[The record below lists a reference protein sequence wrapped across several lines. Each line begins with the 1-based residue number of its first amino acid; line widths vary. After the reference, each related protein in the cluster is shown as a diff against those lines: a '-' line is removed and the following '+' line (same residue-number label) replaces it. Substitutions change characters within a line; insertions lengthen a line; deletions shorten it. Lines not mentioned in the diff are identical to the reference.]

1 MEIIIGEEE
10 RREVLNVANHYDMDS
25 DVLWEAYQKVVKSN
39 FSEDLCDIAKIHEIW
54 GEE

>member
-1 MEIIIGEEE
+1 MQIIIEEEE
-10 RREVLNVANHYDMDS
+10 RQELLSVANHYDMDS

-39 FSEDLCDIAKIHEIW
+39 FSENLCDIAKMYEIW